1 MGVFQ
6 RWVVNAITET
16 FSNPMAMLKMGQMKD
31 GLCWWL
37 NTGSFSHSLQDISA
51 ASPGSR
57 HWDTLHIEG
66 EWEQLKSQTWYM
78 CYEY

>member
-1 MGVFQ
+1 MDGCVSEMSSETGHT
-6 RWVVNAITET
+6 IIET

-31 GLCWWL
+31 GLCWRL
-37 NTGSFSHSLQDISA
+37 NTGSLSHSLQDISA

-66 EWEQLKSQTWYM
+66 EREQLKSLTW
-78 CYEY
+78 